1 MTQPGRVTLAHRR
14 GLPQEQRMEE
24 VSRLREELG
33 EVAAI
38 ASQNEEDIVERC
50 GEISCDNTRQ
60 LN

>member
-1 MTQPGRVTLAHRR
+1 
-14 GLPQEQRMEE
+14 MEE

-33 EVAAI
+33 EVAVI